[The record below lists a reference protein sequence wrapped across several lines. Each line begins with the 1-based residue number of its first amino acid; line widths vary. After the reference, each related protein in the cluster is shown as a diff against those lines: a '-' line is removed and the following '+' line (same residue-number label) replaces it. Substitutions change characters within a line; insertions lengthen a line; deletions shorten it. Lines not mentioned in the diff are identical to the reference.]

1 MYHVSF
7 SLALKIIC
15 VKFIFSNMQELKFEK
30 DVEPVGY
37 FQLPPVMFF
46 PPSRIANDCIFP
58 LLF

>member
-15 VKFIFSNMQELKFEK
+15 VTFVFSNMQEREFEK

-37 FQLPPVMFF
+37 FKLPRVMFF
-46 PPSRIANDCIFP
+46 FP
-58 LLF
+58 VES